1 MTGPRFEILE
11 REVVYAGFF
20 KLLRYRLR
28 HRLFAGGI
36 SRELARESHERGDA
50 AVVLPYDPARA
61 EIVLVEQFRIGAVE
75 RADDPWL
82 LEPVAGIV
90 EAGEEPEGVA
100 RREAREEAGLE
111 LEDLI
116 PIGVYYPSPGASS
129 ERCFA
134 FVAKVDAQSAG
145 GLFGLAEHGEDVKAQ
160 VVPLATALAWLEAGR
175 IGVASTLITL
185 QWLALHRAEL
195 DARWRPGKA

>member
-1 MTGPRFEILE
+1 M
-11 REVVYAGFF
+11 A
-20 KLLRYRLR
+20 R
-28 HRLFAGGI
+28 HR
-36 SRELARESHERGDA
+36 
-50 AVVLPYDPARA
+50 VPPA
-61 EIVLVEQFRIGAVE
+61 
-75 RADDPWL
+75 
-82 LEPVAGIV
+82 
-90 EAGEEPEGVA
+90 A